1 MLHKTHLMADEIS
14 REPQTIVLL
23 AWVNYRGV
31 YAILNINFDITAIA
45 FISIIILF
53 FSVAPFSPGKVL
65 LHQDLL
71 TDLPYGWIGALLIL
85 IFNTAS
91 MLAMIKHYQAD
102 RDHIYGLDIKHL
114 DENRRR

>member
-1 MLHKTHLMADEIS
+1 MTDQSLRSRIDAMLSRDRAMAWIFV
-14 REPQTIVLL
+14 VLL
-23 AWVNYRGV
+23 WVTIGFV
-31 YAILNINFDITAIA
+31 YFATDQFITDNT
-45 FISIIILF
+45 LR
-53 FSVAPFSPGKVL
+53 VVL
-65 LHQDLL
+65 I
-71 TDLPYGWIGALLIL
+71 IGALLIL

>member
-1 MLHKTHLMADEIS
+1 MADEIS

-65 LHQDLL
+65 LHKVLL
-71 TDLPYGWIGALLIL
+71 TDLPYGWIGALQFGMWYYLGIEG
-85 IFNTAS
+85 TC
-91 MLAMIKHYQAD
+91 QAAAAPSLP
-102 RDHIYGLDIKHL
+102 HST
-114 DENRRR
+114 

>member
-1 MLHKTHLMADEIS
+1 MTDQSLRSRIDSMLSRDRAMAWIFV
-14 REPQTIVLL
+14 VLL
-23 AWVNYRGV
+23 WVTIGFV
-31 YAILNINFDITAIA
+31 YFATDQFITDNTMR
-45 FISIIILF
+45 
-53 FSVAPFSPGKVL
+53 VVL
-65 LHQDLL
+65 I
-71 TDLPYGWIGALLIL
+71 IGALLIL

>member
-1 MLHKTHLMADEIS
+1 MTDQSLRSRIDSMLSRDRAMAWIFV
-14 REPQTIVLL
+14 VLL
-23 AWVNYRGV
+23 WVTIGFV
-31 YAILNINFDITAIA
+31 YFATDQFITDNT
-45 FISIIILF
+45 LR
-53 FSVAPFSPGKVL
+53 VVL
-65 LHQDLL
+65 I
-71 TDLPYGWIGALLIL
+71 IGALLIL

>member
-1 MLHKTHLMADEIS
+1 MTDQSLRSRIDSMRSRDRAMAWIFV
-14 REPQTIVLL
+14 VLL
-23 AWVNYRGV
+23 WVTIGFV
-31 YAILNINFDITAIA
+31 YFATDQFITDNT
-45 FISIIILF
+45 LR
-53 FSVAPFSPGKVL
+53 VVL
-65 LHQDLL
+65 I
-71 TDLPYGWIGALLIL
+71 IGALLIL